1 MAAKVQLKNAWRRCW
16 QAISTLWPIPSRYW
30 STHCHTKQ
38 ANVVL
43 LHSEHSGRAGDTRA
57 YVNVQLHAQSHFLN
71 TELLQR
77 LRTPNVIDSKDL

>member
-1 MAAKVQLKNAWRRCW
+1 M
-16 QAISTLWPIPSRYW
+16 
-30 STHCHTKQ
+30 
-38 ANVVL
+38 VL

-77 LRTPNVIDSKDL
+77 LRTPNVIYSKDL